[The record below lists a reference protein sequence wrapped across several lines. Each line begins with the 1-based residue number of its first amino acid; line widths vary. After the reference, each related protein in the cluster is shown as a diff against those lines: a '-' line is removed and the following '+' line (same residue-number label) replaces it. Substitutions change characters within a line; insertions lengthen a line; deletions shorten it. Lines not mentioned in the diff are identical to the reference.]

1 MSLYKRMVVGVASL
15 TLLVGGL
22 AACSSGG
29 GSSAGGGSTIN
40 IGVCAAFTGGVIAY
54 GQPWLQGVQVAADNI
69 NANGG
74 ADGSKVKL
82 ITCDTKGDPVDAVTT
97 VRRMLATDHI
107 AGEVGLA
114 GVHSRGV
121 VSWLN

>member
-1 MSLYKRMVVGVASL
+1 MVVGVASL